1 MIRGL
6 FLTLAAFAMN
16 LIPGCDY
23 AEWNQKMVVTV
34 ETPEGIR
41 TGESVVNIWFS
52 ANRALA
58 IMDGSSVGW
67 KATGEAVV
75 VDLGERGVLMALLVG
90 EEHMGD
96 AGVNASFAFTSMY
109 GLAAGEQETIESV
122 LDEPK
127 GVPVAIPRKAYPLLV
142 TFRDIADSTTI
153 AQVDPDNLAKSF
165 GEGVRLRS
173 LTLERTSEPVTEGQI
188 ARYLR
193 CIAVSD
199 LCIPVN
205 YDLPYGHPLRYL
217 PNTAFKSK

>member
-34 ETPEGIR
+34 ETPEGMR
-41 TGESVVNIWFS
+41 MGESVVNIWFTG
-52 ANRALA
+52 NRALA
-58 IMDGSSVGW
+58 FMDGSSVSW

-109 GLAAGEQETIESV
+109 RLAAGEQETIEGV
-122 LDEPK
+122 LDQPK
-127 GVPVAIPRKAYPLLV
+127 GVPVPLPRKAYPLLV
-142 TFRDIADSTTI
+142 TFRDISDPTTI
-153 AQVDPDNLAKSF
+153 EQVDPDNLARSF
-165 GEGVRLRS
+165 GEGVRLNG
-173 LTLERTSEPVTEGQI
+173 LTLERTSEPITDRSIRQ
-188 ARYLR
+188 YLP
-193 CIAVSD
+193 CTDSF

-205 YDLPYGHPLRYL
+205 YDLPYGHSLSYL
-217 PNTAFKSK
+217 PNSVFKRS